1 MKAAKTVKQDKL
13 LKAAVEAL
21 EEIKGRDIVVM
32 DVRKMTAL
40 FDHVIVVS
48 GESTRQ
54 NKALA
59 NSVQVKL
66 KALGANLIGVEGVDP
81 GEWILVDLGQIVVH
95 VMQPA
100 VHRALQSRRSLGWR
114 VGAARAPC
122 RWIVSRGLGPQQD
135 FRGTPALFPIRHA
148 HEVFHRRGRT

>member
-100 VHRALQSRRSLGWR
+100 VRQHYTLEELWGGSLPAPRAAGLS
-114 VGAARAPC
+114 AA
-122 RWIVSRGLGPQQD
+122 V
-135 FRGTPALFPIRHA
+135 
-148 HEVFHRRGRT
+148 

>member
-48 GESTRQ
+48 GEST
-54 NKALA
+54 L
-59 NSVQVKL
+59 QVKL

-100 VHRALQSRRSLGWR
+100 VRQHYKLEELWGGSLPAPRAAGLS
-114 VGAARAPC
+114 AA
-122 RWIVSRGLGPQQD
+122 V
-135 FRGTPALFPIRHA
+135 
-148 HEVFHRRGRT
+148 

>member
-81 GEWILVDLGQIVVH
+81 GEWILEIGRAH
-95 VMQPA
+95 V
-100 VHRALQSRRSLGWR
+100 
-114 VGAARAPC
+114 
-122 RWIVSRGLGPQQD
+122 
-135 FRGTPALFPIRHA
+135 
-148 HEVFHRRGRT
+148 

>member
-100 VHRALQSRRSLGWR
+100 VRQHYKLEELWG
-114 VGAARAPC
+114 
-122 RWIVSRGLGPQQD
+122 
-135 FRGTPALFPIRHA
+135 GTLPALRA
-148 HEVFHRRGRT
+148 AGLSAAV

>member
-66 KALGANLIGVEGVDP
+66 KALGAHLIGVEGVDP

-100 VHRALQSRRSLGWR
+100 VRQHYNLEDLWGGGSALPVRRAGGLSP
-114 VGAARAPC
+114 AA
-122 RWIVSRGLGPQQD
+122 
-135 FRGTPALFPIRHA
+135 
-148 HEVFHRRGRT
+148 

>member
-66 KALGANLIGVEGVDP
+66 KALGANVIGVEGVDP

-100 VHRALQSRRSLGWR
+100 VRQHYKLEELWGGTLPAPRA
-114 VGAARAPC
+114 A
-122 RWIVSRGLGPQQD
+122 GLS
-135 FRGTPALFPIRHA
+135 TA
-148 HEVFHRRGRT
+148 V